1 VSKLILSRTEE
12 TPEEP
17 NACVLV
23 AYFDGD
29 PTPAELEDAAKTAAS
44 GSDASGGTF
53 ERADDEISTRAGLQR
68 WLLWP
73 SS

>member
-1 VSKLILSRTEE
+1 
-12 TPEEP
+12 
-17 NACVLV
+17 
-23 AYFDGD
+23 
-29 PTPAELEDAAKTAAS
+29 LEDAAKTAAS